1 MALLFH
7 LHCLVFVIHWG
18 LNSLTNRRI
27 VWKFYFNITT
37 QYSFIFPW
45 INLSITIFSETFN
58 KNNYNFQ
65 LPKVIGLHRQVQ
77 VSTWYHFSSFPS
89 KVECLE
95 ESLEFE
101 SNIFPVM
108 LNLHHISTVLLF
120 FVVKV
125 FGKSL
130 TIIRKS
136 G

>member
-7 LHCLVFVIHWG
+7 LHCLVFVRHWC

-37 QYSFIFPW
+37 QYSFISPW

-58 KNNYNFQ
+58 KNNYKFQ
-65 LPKVIGLHRQVQ
+65 LPKVIGLHWQVQ

-89 KVECLE
+89 KVESLQ

-101 SNIFPVM
+101 SNIFSVM

-120 FVVKV
+120 FVVKA
-125 FGKSL
+125 FGESL
-130 TIIRKS
+130 TVIRNS